1 MENNELNNRILR
13 NVRSKIVVSNLESEE
28 NMKINAKKQILSI
41 CAVALVMVS
50 GGFFTVNAATNG
62 QLAKDIKEFVTVTLV
77 KEDGSNQK
85 LEGKTTV
92 DENGNTWL
100 EYEEEGKGWEFRMNV
115 DKLELEKNYLG
126 IDATLTEKN
135 RTDEIEEVIL
145 EIKGK
150 ENNQ

>member
-1 MENNELNNRILR
+1 MLF
-13 NVRSKIVVSNLESEE
+13 RS
-28 NMKINAKKQILSI
+28 

-62 QLAKDIKEFVTVTLV
+62 QLVQDIKEFVTVTLV

-85 LEGKTTV
+85 LEGKTTI
-92 DENGNTWL
+92 DENGDTWL
-100 EYEEEGKGWEFRMNV
+100 EYGEKGKGWEFKMNV
-115 DKLELEKNYLG
+115 DKLELEKNHLG

-135 RTDEIEEVIL
+135 RTDETEEVIL

>member
-1 MENNELNNRILR
+1 MENKELNNRILR

-62 QLAKDIKEFVTVTLV
+62 QLVQDIKEFVTVTLV

-85 LEGKTTV
+85 LEGKTTI
-92 DENGNTWL
+92 DENGDTWL
-100 EYEEEGKGWEFRMNV
+100 EYGE
-115 DKLELEKNYLG
+115 
-126 IDATLTEKN
+126 
-135 RTDEIEEVIL
+135 
-145 EIKGK
+145 KGK
-150 ENNQ
+150 SNHFF